1 MKDMKNMNE
10 KQTKSYNDLL
20 QLLKDDDAAR
30 KDVYQNLMEKEE
42 RVLNALSSA
51 KNNTNS
57 KNTLTNLF
65 LNMSLSDIVA
75 RFAYTWQNIFH
86 ELVIDRQMNALPM
99 ILFRQERKLYVGLML
114 IFISGFLFLASM

>member
-1 MKDMKNMNE
+1 MNE

-42 RVLNALSSA
+42 RILNALSSA